1 MSAIRALAERLAL
14 RSDDDLRSLLAVR
27 PDLILPPV
35 PDFAALAARAS
46 TRASLQRALDNI
58 SRPHQQVLEAIVVL
72 SDDDGG
78 GPVTF
83 VQLTAGFLDVDGEAL
98 EEIVAELLQRALVAG
113 STSEGLL
120 PVGALA
126 DALGPYPAGLGRPFR
141 TLARS
146 IPRYG
151 PALIRAVPLVDP
163 EARDDDAMTSASAA
177 LALTSLTSD
186 PSAWDRVL
194 ADAPAAAVTL
204 LSRLRDAPV
213 GSTAAGGEGA
223 TPAVRWL
230 QDRCLLAP
238 LDALHVELPRSV
250 GVALRGH
257 AVFPSLEV
265 APPATTDRT
274 TRASLRDNAAFGA
287 IAETLRLMTALLNS
301 VSSTP
306 VATLRSGGV
315 GVRELRRVRE
325 ALRSDDGGTAWLLE
339 LAAAV
344 GLLTLDPDDSRWKT
358 SRLDSW
364 EALDRDEQW
373 LLLVEGWLAVDRAPA
388 LVGSRLPDGTAINAL
403 AAEASR
409 PDAPMVRQRLLAVAV
424 ELSSGTD
431 HGAANADRAAG
442 SVTGSV
448 EAVKLPG
455 SPDRPGT
462 HGDRVD
468 AKAADSAVVGNSSSA
483 AGSATSR
490 AAGSPTTLPVLT
502 EQSVVDLATWHQPRL
517 HRRFARLLPGML
529 TEAASLGLTGGGA
542 LTDAGRLVAEGRF
555 EDAALA
561 VREALPEAVSHVVLQ
576 ADLTAVAPGYL
587 QPEVARGLLRLAT
600 PEGQG
605 PATTYRFSADS
616 IRSALDAGEDAP
628 SILSFLRTHSATEV
642 PQALAYLVEDTA
654 SRYGSL
660 RIGRAGSYLRT
671 EDDAVTAAVMADPRA
686 AVLGVVQIAPT
697 VLVSPASAPELTAL
711 LRDLGFSPASDAVA
725 TVGFSPLQVEPS
737 APTRVPPDQL
747 RSRLNPW
754 SVAEEEISAQLA
766 ALRSATPRPADPAVG
781 SDSETLLGLETLRAA
796 IRSRSRIRL
805 GTADSEGNHVRQ
817 VLVPL
822 SVSGGRLRV
831 VDPETQVEKVVSV
844 HRVMDVEILEGSP
857 ADG

>member
-1 MSAIRALAERLAL
+1 MSAIRALAEDLAR
-14 RSDDDLRSLLAVR
+14 RSDDDLRGLLAVR

-46 TRASLQRALDNI
+46 TRVSLQRALENVP
-58 SRPHQQVLEAIVVL
+58 RPYLQVLEAIVVL
-72 SDDDGG
+72 SDDDGAA
-78 GPVTF
+78 VSQARLISAFT
-83 VQLTAGFLDVDGEAL
+83 DVDPVAL
-98 EEIVAELLQRALVAG
+98 DAVLTDLVARALIVG
-113 STSEGLL
+113 SAMGGFL
-120 PVGALA
+120 PVGALP
-126 DALGPYPAGLGRPFR
+126 DAVGPYPAGLGRPFR

-146 IPRYG
+146 IPRFG
-151 PALIRAVPLVDP
+151 PALIQAVPLLDPDAVDG
-163 EARDDDAMTSASAA
+163 AMTSASAA
-177 LALTSLTSD
+177 QALALLTAD
-186 PSAWDRVL
+186 PARWDRVL
-194 ADAPAAAVTL
+194 SDAPEPAVTL

-213 GSTAAGGEGA
+213 GSTAAAGD
-223 TPAVRWL
+223 TDTPPAVRWL

-238 LDALHVELPRSV
+238 LDALHVELPRNV
-250 GVALRGH
+250 GMALRGH
-257 AVFPSLEV
+257 AVFPSLDV
-265 APPATTDRT
+265 VPPTATGRT

-287 IAETLRLMTALLNS
+287 IAETLRLMTALLGS

-325 ALRSDDGGTAWLLE
+325 ALRSDDGTAAWLLE

-358 SRLDSW
+358 SRLDAW
-364 EALDRDEQW
+364 EALDRDAQW

-388 LVGSRLPDGTAINAL
+388 LVGSRLPEGTAINAL

-424 ELSSGTD
+424 ELADAASGTD
-431 HGAANADRAAG
+431 AAHPAP
-442 SVTGSV
+442 V
-448 EAVKLPG
+448 
-455 SPDRPGT
+455 
-462 HGDRVD
+462 
-468 AKAADSAVVGNSSSA
+468 
-483 AGSATSR
+483 
-490 AAGSPTTLPVLT
+490 PVLD
-502 EQSVVDLATWHQPRL
+502 EQSVIGLASWHQPRL

-529 TEAASLGLTGGGA
+529 AEAASLGLTGGGA
-542 LTDAGRLVAEGRF
+542 LTDAGRLVAEDRF

-561 VREALPEAVSHVVLQ
+561 VREALPEPVSQVVLQ

-587 QPEVARGLLRLAT
+587 QPEIARGLLRMAT

-616 IRSALDAGEDAP
+616 IRAALDAGEDAP
-628 SILSFLRTHSATEV
+628 SILAFLRSSSATEV

-654 SRYGSL
+654 SRYGRL
-660 RIGRAGSYLRT
+660 LVGRAGSYLRT
-671 EDDAVTAAVMADPRA
+671 EDDAVTAAVLADPRA
-686 AVLGVVQIAPT
+686 AVLGIVQLAPT

-711 LRDLGFSPASDAVA
+711 LRDLGFSPASDAVG
-725 TVGFSPLQVEPS
+725 TVGPPPGQSEPS
-737 APTRVPPDQL
+737 PPARVPADQL

-754 SVAEEEISAQLA
+754 SVAEDEIAAQLT
-766 ALRSATPRPADPAVG
+766 ALRSAKPGPADPGSG
-781 SDSETLLGLETLRAA
+781 SDSGTLLGLETLRAA

-844 HRVMDVEILEGSP
+844 HRVMDVEILEGST